1 VEAEAR
7 LEEPRYAYAAPIQ
20 QVALLVGLAF
30 LAAGIGGFIPGI
42 TTNYDDLSFAGHGS
56 GAKLL
61 DVFQVSILHNLV
73 HVLFGVAAIVLAR
86 SRGGARAFL
95 VGGGAIYVVLFLYG
109 LATSQDSG
117 ANFVPLDRND
127 DILHLALGLGM
138 LLFGLLPE
146 SVPAGATDTLA
157 GFLAAAGIFVSLTG
171 VAYRPLRLIPLA
183 LLLALIAVAI
193 GGRSAR
199 LATAAVFI
207 GAAAFAVGMAL
218 AVITSNP
225 LW

>member
-1 VEAEAR
+1 MEADVRLQEAR
-7 LEEPRYAYAAPIQ
+7 YSAPVQ
-20 QVALLVGLAF
+20 QVALLLGLVF

-56 GAKLL
+56 DAELL
-61 DVFQVSILHNLV
+61 GVFQVSVLHNLV
-73 HVLFGVAAIVLAR
+73 HLFFGVAALVLAR
-86 SRGGARAFL
+86 SRDGARAFL
-95 VGGGAIYVVLFLYG
+95 VGGGLLYIVLFLYG
-109 LATSQDSG
+109 LFTSQDSG

-127 DILHLALGLGM
+127 DILHLGLGVGM
-138 LLFGLLPE
+138 LVFGLLPE

-171 VAYRPLRLIPLA
+171 LAYRPLRLIPLA
-183 LLLALIAVAI
+183 LVLSLLAVAI
-193 GGRSAR
+193 GGRHAR

-207 GAAAFAVGMAL
+207 GATCFAVGMAL